1 MEEQVKDETT
11 RERLALRYAASGVR
25 FLVNSLD
32 YHRLGN
38 EKDRVGARSPAFE
51 DLLAA
56 VSITAEP
63 LDGKVGVVASR
74 EDPPFYDLDSSI
86 RLLRECVE
94 RLEKLR
100 AG

>member
-25 FLVNSLD
+25 FLVKSLEC
-32 YHRLGN
+32 HRLGM
-38 EKDRVGARSPAFE
+38 EKDRVEARSPAFE

-56 VSITAEP
+56 VSITGEP
-63 LDGKVGVVASR
+63 RDGKVRLEASR
-74 EDPPFYDLDSSI
+74 EDTPSYHLDGSI